1 MKESVYMKSP
11 SKQAEKGRLS
21 MTKGVS
27 LGFQR
32 PLGCCSGLEL
42 WGGPQKWQGDLWSP
56 VQLSH
61 MPTSAFFLKKIV
73 WLPWVLVAA
82 WGPLVVACGI

>member
-27 LGFQR
+27 LGAFR
-32 PLGCCSGLEL
+32 
-42 WGGPQKWQGDLWSP
+42 DL
-56 VQLSH
+56 
-61 MPTSAFFLKKIV
+61 
-73 WLPWVLVAA
+73 
-82 WGPLVVACGI
+82 